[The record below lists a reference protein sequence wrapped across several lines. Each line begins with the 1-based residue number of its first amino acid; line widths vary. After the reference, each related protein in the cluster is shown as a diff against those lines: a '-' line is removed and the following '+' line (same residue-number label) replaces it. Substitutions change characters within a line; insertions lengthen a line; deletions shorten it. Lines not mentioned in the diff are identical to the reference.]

1 MPAYFES
8 GLMVGESAWHKQ
20 GTVIPADDDSRF
32 NLDTCLELSGLDWT
46 VDLARCFYV
55 FGDDAEHCD
64 EVPGSFVT
72 VRTMA
77 DGTVEPLG
85 TVGSK
90 YRPLQ
95 NRQAFEWFQPWLD
108 TKEVSVETAG
118 SLEGGKSVWV
128 LARILRDDIQVDSV
142 DRVAKFVM
150 LSTRHDGLG
159 ATSCGFTP
167 VRVVC
172 SNTLQMAHT
181 NGASKLL
188 KVRHTEGQHDS
199 LSAIRDTIDLID
211 REFVATGEQYKRML
225 SCRLSA
231 SELRRYVRLVNDIG
245 EDVPDKALSG
255 RMRNRINRIVNLAT
269 HGTGQG
275 EAMTAWH
282 AYNGFT
288 QYLTHEAGSD
298 ADKRLRSNME
308 GAYSRLNRRA
318 FDLAVELSA

>member
-20 GTVIPADDDSRF
+20 GTVVPETDECRF
-32 NLDTCLELSGLDWT
+32 NLDTCLELSGLDWQ

-64 EVPGSFVT
+64 EVPATFVT

-77 DGTVEPLG
+77 DGSVEPLG

-108 TKEVSVETAG
+108 TREVSIETAG

-128 LARILRDDIQVDSV
+128 LARILRDDIQVDSA
-142 DRVAKFVM
+142 DRVAKYVM

-172 SNTLQMAHT
+172 SNTLQMAHS
-181 NGASKLL
+181 NHASKLL
-188 KVRHTEGQHDS
+188 RVRHTDGQHES
-199 LSAIRDTIDLID
+199 LSAIRETIDLID

-225 SCRLSA
+225 SCKLS
-231 SELRRYVRLVNDIG
+231 SSDLRRYVRLVNDIG

-255 RMRNRINRIVNLAT
+255 RMRNRVNRIVKLAT
-269 HGTGQG
+269 SGTGQG
-275 EAMTAWH
+275 ESLTAWH

-308 GAYSRLNRRA
+308 GAYARINRRA